1 MPSQPRSQRR
11 EQRPAARPKLSRERL
26 AEAALA
32 LIDRDRLEAC
42 STRTLGAEL
51 GVEAMAIDPHVPS
64 TERLLDAVAEPLLAE
79 MALPPPGGDWIGWL
93 RGAAHAYRAI
103 AKRHPNAFVLLA
115 MRRFT
120 TPSLFALLE
129 TWLGVLRGAG
139 FDPVTTA
146 RIFRTIGY
154 FINGAGLA
162 DVATRAAADD
172 PERRTPLDDF
182 RDAAA
187 LPHVAAV
194 APHLRP
200 AALDGIFSFGL
211 ELLLADFARLPKAA
225 PAATRRRK
233 PRKSH
238 P

>member
-1 MPSQPRSQRR
+1 LRRS
-11 EQRPAARPKLSRERL
+11 
-26 AEAALA
+26 
-32 LIDRDRLEAC
+32 
-42 STRTLGAEL
+42 
-51 GVEAMAIDPHVPS
+51 
-64 TERLLDAVAEPLLAE
+64 
-79 MALPPPGGDWIGWL
+79 
-93 RGAAHAYRAI
+93 AHAYRAI
-103 AKRHPNAFVLLA
+103 AQHHPNAFVLLA

-120 TPSLFALLE
+120 TPALFALLE
-129 TWLGVLRGAG
+129 TFFGVLRRAG
-139 FDPVTTA
+139 FDPATTA
-146 RIFRTIGY
+146 RIFRTLGN

-162 DVATRAAADD
+162 DVATRAADDD

-225 PAATRRRK
+225 GQPPAARRRRRTT
-233 PRKSH
+233 RKSH